1 MVFFFLFGCF
11 FLVGTVDVFLVVV
24 VTFFVVLVGVILDD
38 SDKEGADEED
48 DVWLEVRWLIW
59 LMDSS

>member
-1 MVFFFLFGCF
+1 MVFFFLFGSF